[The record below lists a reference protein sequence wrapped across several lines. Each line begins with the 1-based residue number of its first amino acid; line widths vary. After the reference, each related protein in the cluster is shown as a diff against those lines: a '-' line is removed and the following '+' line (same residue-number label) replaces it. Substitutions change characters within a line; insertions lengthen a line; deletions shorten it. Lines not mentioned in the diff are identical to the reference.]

1 MHIEF
6 VGRHFEV
13 TAKLR
18 AEATAYLERIL
29 PIVPKATTARI
40 ILTEDRY
47 RRIAEVELLIP
58 GGDLVAK
65 CEEKDMEKAL
75 HDALRRVEQQAVKHS
90 QRDQTLR
97 DGKKPVVNADG
108 DLQALPERLNSLDAV
123 TAAVSDDNA

>member
-18 AEATAYLERIL
+18 AQATEYLERIVQIA
-29 PIVPKATTARI
+29 PNATTARV
-40 ILTEDRY
+40 ILTEDKY

-65 CEEKDMEKAL
+65 CEEKDMEQAL
-75 HDALRRVEQQAVKHS
+75 HDALRRVEQQVVKHK
-90 QRDQTLR
+90 QRDQTIR
-97 DGKKPVVNADG
+97 DHTKPQVDEDG
-108 DLQALPERLNSLDAV
+108 NIRGVAEALSTN
-123 TAAVSDDNA
+123 